1 MDEKL
6 LWYEEQAESNAT
18 EKPAVMMGIMIVI
31 CTMLMESGGGQKGF
45 VCANN
50 KLQILGS
57 RGQVHRMYHRA
68 ESVDVNYSKLVTN
81 KILSQYTDRHAHY
94 VHMTQP
100 K

>member
-18 EKPAVMMGIMIVI
+18 EKPAVMMRIMIVI
-31 CTMLMESGGGQKGF
+31 CTMLMEPGGGQKGF